1 MDEAIRQ
8 QIEEAIKSNE
18 VVLFMKGTP
27 EAPRCGFSATVAGIL
42 DELVGDYKTVDVLA
56 DSLIREGIKQ
66 YSDWPTIPQLYVK
79 GEFVGGCDIVR
90 EMYENGELEQALGLE
105 PQSVELP
112 SITITPAAAEALSG
126 VVEGDDEFVRLKID
140 SDYNH
145 GLSVGPRQ
153 PRDLELKVSGVTVLI
168 DRGSARRAQGMKI
181 DYTRGADGPAFRI
194 ENPNE
199 PPKVKSLSVH
209 DLKSKL
215 DAGPIELFDVR
226 EQKERDVARIDGA
239 RLLDKAAQDHIL
251 ALDKKTPLFFHCHHG
266 GRSQKAAA
274 FFLSKGFE
282 NVYNVSGG
290 IDAWSLEID
299 SRVPRY

>member
-1 MDEAIRQ
+1 MDESIRQ
-8 QIEEAIKSNE
+8 QIEEAVKSSD

-56 DSLIREGIKQ
+56 DTRIREGIKQ

-112 SITITPAAAEALSG
+112 SVTITSAAAEALSG
-126 VVEGDDEFVRLKID
+126 AIEGDDEFVRLKID
-140 SDYNH
+140 SDFQH

-153 PRDLELKVSGVTVLI
+153 PRDLEVTSSGIKLLL
-168 DRGSARRAQGMKI
+168 DRGSARRAEGLKI
-181 DYTRGADGPAFRI
+181 DYTRGPEGPAFRI

-199 PPKVKSLSVH
+199 PPRVKNISVQE
-209 DLKSKL
+209 LKSKL
-215 DAGPIELFDVR
+215 AAGPVELFDVR
-226 EQKERDVARIDGA
+226 EQKERDVAQIEGA
-239 RLLDKAAQDHIL
+239 RLLDKGAQDHIL
-251 ALDKKTPLFFHCHHG
+251 ALDKKTPLYFHCHHG

-299 SRVPRY
+299 PSVPRY